1 MSRPI
6 VATGLSLIEL
16 LITMALGITLMSG
29 LLQFMA
35 ATNYTY
41 KLNDDVSRIQENGRI
56 ALDLLVRNLQ
66 MAGYRQPKVAGG
78 KIPHFF
84 LRRCNN
90 TANNSDLPADDN
102 AIDACLFEGGGS
114 ASDRLAIQ
122 FDPPPDDGTE
132 TDCLGNTHLPS
143 DSILVNVYTV
153 AQNNGISSLYC
164 RGYDASRE
172 RWLGRSAQ
180 PLVDGIDNLQV
191 LYGVAAGSD
200 DRYSV
205 TKYISGDSLS
215 DEDWPNIR
223 SARVAI
229 LVSNGAANAFGQQR
243 QRRYQLL
250 DSDIIIFNDRQP
262 RRIFS
267 TTVTFNN

>member
-1 MSRPI
+1 MSR
-6 VATGLSLIEL
+6 VTAAAGVTLVEL
-16 LITMALGITLMSG
+16 LIAMALSITLLSA

-35 ATNYTY
+35 ATINTY
-41 KLNDDVSRIQENGRI
+41 KLNEDISRIQENGRI
-56 ALDLLVRNLQ
+56 ALDLLTRNLQ
-66 MAGYRQPKVAGG
+66 MAGYRQPKTAGG
-78 KIPHFF
+78 TIPHFF
-84 LRRCNN
+84 LHRCNN
-90 TANNSDLPADDN
+90 SAANDDQTADDN
-102 AIDACLFEGGGS
+102 AIDACLLEGGGGR
-114 ASDRLAIQ
+114 SDRLAIQ

-191 LYGVAAGSD
+191 LYGVAAIGD
-200 DRYSV
+200 IPDSV
-205 TKYISGDSLS
+205 TKYVSGDSLS
-215 DEDWPNIR
+215 ANDWPNIR
-223 SARVAI
+223 AARIAL
-229 LVSNGAANAFGQQR
+229 LVSNGAVNAFGEQR

-250 DSDIIIFNDRQP
+250 DSDVIVFDDRQP
-262 RRIFS
+262 RRIFA
-267 TTVTFNN
+267 TTVKFNN